1 MRLACDEMLQGLAR
15 WLRAAGHDTLVAERG
30 MSDRAL
36 LALCEAEGRT
46 LISRDRKLLQI
57 RRRPPVVILTT
68 DDLETQA
75 RALSAVLG
83 LDWRLAPFTRCL
95 EDNALLRPATP
106 DEVARMPASARD
118 LPGPWRACP
127 VCGRVYWP
135 GSHVRRMQARLDR
148 FAQAELQPTE
158 APGMRT

>member
-1 MRLACDEMLQGLAR
+1 LAR
-15 WLRAAGHDTLVAERG
+15 WLRAAGYDTLAAQAG

-36 LALCEAEGRT
+36 LALCEAEGRI

-57 RRRPPVVILTT
+57 RRRPPIVILVA
-68 DDLETQA
+68 DDIEAQA
-75 RALSAVLG
+75 RALSTALG

-106 DEVARMPASARD
+106 GEIARTPVSAQS

-127 VCGRVYWP
+127 VCGRIYWP

-148 FAQAELQPTE
+148 FAQAEPQLTE
-158 APGMRT
+158 TPGMRT